1 MKKLLLVGAVLS
13 SMLMA
18 ETITKAEQIVT
29 MQKLESAMEMIQKG
43 FFRDNASFVKY
54 GSQSLKESLSNVNS
68 FMIDESKVGFDA
80 KQYVANEVKLMNMLV
95 DDIIFEFE
103 HGNKVQARFLFDRTL
118 GRCIA
123 CHKTVRK

>member
-1 MKKLLLVGAVLS
+1 MKKILAIGLIAS
-13 SMLMA
+13 SLLMA
-18 ETITKAEQIVT
+18 ETITKAEQMVT

-43 FFRDNASFVKY
+43 FFRDNAQFVKF
-54 GSQSLKESLSNVNS
+54 GSQGLKEGLTNVNS

-118 GRCIA
+118 GRCMA

>member
-43 FFRDNASFVKY
+43 FFRDNASFVKF

-118 GRCIA
+118 GRCMA

>member
-1 MKKLLLVGAVLS
+1 MKKILAVGLLAS
-13 SMLMA
+13 SLLMA
-18 ETITKAEQIVT
+18 EVITKAEQIVT

-43 FFRDNASFVKY
+43 FFRDNAEFVKY
-54 GSQSLKESLSNVNS
+54 GSQGLKEGLTNVNS

-118 GRCIA
+118 SRCMA

>member
-1 MKKLLLVGAVLS
+1 MKKILAVGLLAS
-13 SMLMA
+13 SLLMA
-18 ETITKAEQIVT
+18 EAITKAEQMVT

-43 FFRDNASFVKY
+43 FFRDNAEFVKF
-54 GSQSLKESLSNVNS
+54 GSQGLKAGLSDVNS

-118 GRCIA
+118 GRCMA

>member
-1 MKKLLLVGAVLS
+1 MKKILAVGVLAS
-13 SMLMA
+13 SLLMA
-18 ETITKAEQIVT
+18 ETITKAEQMVT

-43 FFRDNASFVKY
+43 FFRDNADFVKF
-54 GSQSLKESLSNVNS
+54 GSHSLKEGLANVNS

-118 GRCIA
+118 GRCMA